1 MEKLNLQLFA
11 EEVEVEETQDEETQ
25 TDEKEFDIQSIL
37 NNPEF
42 KKHMESYADQRV
54 TGALSK
60 KEKEYQDK
68 LAEQEKKAN
77 MTVEELQEEKL
88 RELAERENQLKQYEL
103 KLSKLDYF
111 KEKGYDIELLDFV
124 GGTDEEEIKSN
135 SDKLIQIVNKAV
147 ERVVQDR
154 LKKDAYVPP
163 TGGDA
168 NNSIT
173 KEDFAKMS
181 YQDRAKIATEEPE
194 LYKEL
199 AK

>member
-11 EEVEVEETQDEETQ
+11 EETEVEETQEEETQ
-25 TDEKEFDIQSIL
+25 TTEKEFDIQSIL

-88 RELAERENQLKQYEL
+88 RELAERENKIAQYEL
-103 KLSKLDYF
+103 NLSKLDYF
-111 KEKGYDIELLDFV
+111 KTKNYDIELLDFV
-124 GGTDEEEIKSN
+124 GGNDEEEIQSN
-135 SDKLIQIVNKAV
+135 SDKLVEIVNKVV
-147 ERVVQDR
+147 EKVVAER
-154 LKKDAYVPP
+154 LKGGSYPP
-163 TGGDA
+163 PKSNDVNT
-168 NNSIT
+168 SIT
-173 KEDFAKMS
+173 REDFVKMS